1 MVKRL
6 VSGMLLA
13 FVLSS
18 CGDDGSGS
26 NPAEPVSEMTSSSS
40 VIAEPESSSDK
51 GTSSIKESSSSIG
64 KSSSSSKDV
73 KPAKVS
79 SSSKVKEA
87 LSSSKGSSN
96 SAESSND
103 VGESSSSA
111 KDSSSSSEERESS
124 SSNVKTSSSSAKS
137 SSSSAKSSSS
147 RSKSS
152 SSSKKIEESS
162 SSERSSSSSKKI
174 AEIKPND
181 YYKTNCPEGV
191 SCKYVTTE
199 FLNQE
204 LLVENKYGEILD
216 ERDGNVYKTIE
227 IGTQTWIA
235 QNMNYDT
242 TGFCYDDV
250 EDNCEKYGKIYN
262 ANVFKYVCPFGWHVP
277 DSLEFHILII
287 FAQEHLNLTS
297 AGSIFKSQS
306 AGWFSYSAEDPKV
319 ICETENEGCVDGNG
333 TDEFGFSAIP
343 LGKLPPN
350 THQFETY
357 GKECSLW
364 YSPQGGF
371 SISYRNG
378 FGLGTA
384 GTGRN
389 YLKSVRCIKD

>member
-1 MVKRL
+1 MVKHL

-40 VIAEPESSSDK
+40 IIAEPESSSSK
-51 GTSSIKESSSSIG
+51 EQSSSIKESSSS
-64 KSSSSSKDV
+64 KAKSSSSKDN
-73 KPAKVS
+73 KLAETSSSGKAKSSSSLALSSSSLKGSSSSAEVS
-79 SSSKVKEA
+79 SSSNE
-87 LSSSKGSSN
+87 
-96 SAESSND
+96 EM
-103 VGESSSSA
+103 ESSSS
-111 KDSSSSSEERESS
+111 S
-124 SSNVKTSSSSAKS
+124 VKISSSSSAKS

-242 TGFCYDDV
+242 TGFCQDDIPS
-250 EDNCEKYGKIYN
+250 NCEKYGKLYSSSVASII
-262 ANVFKYVCPFGWHVP
+262 CPNGWELP
-277 DSLEFHILII
+277 DTSEWRTLFNYAISY
-287 FAQEHLNLTS
+287 LNKTD
-297 AGSIFKSQS
+297 AGSVLKSS
-306 AGWFSYSAEDPKV
+306 RGLWFSYLQDDHLKSCSYEQD
-319 ICETENEGCVDGNG
+319 ENCINGEGTN
-333 TDEFGFSAIP
+333 ELGFSAIP
-343 LGKLPPN
+343 
-350 THQFETY
+350 
-357 GKECSLW
+357 
-364 YSPQGGF
+364 QGGKPNGEEYSLFGREF
-371 SISYRNG
+371 SARAKEGSAHITNTNH
-378 FGLGTA
+378 FGLGITYKRHNHA
-384 GTGRN
+384 I
-389 YLKSVRCIKD
+389 RCKKK

>member
-1 MVKRL
+1 
-6 VSGMLLA
+6 MLLA

-26 NPAEPVSEMTSSSS
+26 NPVEPVSEMTSSSS
-40 VIAEPESSSDK
+40 IIAEPESSSDK
-51 GTSSIKESSSSIG
+51 GTSSIKESSSS
-64 KSSSSSKDV
+64 KAKSSSSKDN
-73 KPAKVS
+73 KHAETSSSGKAKSSSSLARSSSSLKGSSSSAEVS
-79 SSSKVKEA
+79 SSSNE
-87 LSSSKGSSN
+87 
-96 SAESSND
+96 EM
-103 VGESSSSA
+103 ESSSS
-111 KDSSSSSEERESS
+111 S
-124 SSNVKTSSSSAKS
+124 VKISSSSSAKS

-242 TGFCYDDV
+242 TGFCQDDIPS
-250 EDNCEKYGKIYN
+250 NCEKYGKLYSSSVASII
-262 ANVFKYVCPFGWHVP
+262 CPNGWELP
-277 DSLEFHILII
+277 DTSEWRTLFNYAISY
-287 FAQEHLNLTS
+287 LNKTD
-297 AGSIFKSQS
+297 AGSVLKSS
-306 AGWFSYSAEDPKV
+306 RGLWFSYLQDDHLKSCSYEQD
-319 ICETENEGCVDGNG
+319 ENCINGEGTN
-333 TDEFGFSAIP
+333 ELGFSAIP
-343 LGKLPPN
+343 
-350 THQFETY
+350 
-357 GKECSLW
+357 
-364 YSPQGGF
+364 QGGKPNGEEYSLFGREF
-371 SISYRNG
+371 SARAKEGSAHITNTNH
-378 FGLGTA
+378 FGLGITYKRHNHA
-384 GTGRN
+384 I
-389 YLKSVRCIKD
+389 RCKKK